1 MKSKITIRLD
11 SCAMTCAKHL
21 AKKRGTTVVRMVSE
35 FLKSI
40 AAKEP
45 LVEKKERLPSFTR
58 VEAT

>member
-1 MKSKITIRLD
+1 
-11 SCAMTCAKHL
+11 MTCAKHL